1 VLQWLCAADSVLDHQ
16 DISKT
21 RQEFQGTGTWIL
33 KHPKYSA
40 WKTDDVPNVS
50 TLWLNGIPGAGKTV
64 LASTIIEDCR
74 EQKAAKTTFFYCK
87 HEDPQR
93 TTFIAVLKGILSQLL
108 RWDDDLLPWCYE
120 KFLTSGQLVLSSEN
134 LCKEL
139 LRALLL
145 GAPKTFIIIDGLD
158 ECNRSDWKPL
168 LNFLA
173 EIVNVCDVQVPGKLR
188 VMIISQNEDNIRN
201 NLRTFSEIALK
212 ANDNELD
219 IQKYVQGWCRKI
231 QEKFELED
239 EETDYIC
246 RSTCYRASG
255 KFPWLRLYVAPPFAN
270 RRTPPLLIIAPLF
283 TRHRT
288 PYISWACIL
297 WACTSRACTSR
308 VCISW
313 VCTSRV
319 YIS

>member
-1 VLQWLCAADSVLDHQ
+1 VLQWFCAADSVLDHQ

-64 LASTIIEDCR
+64 LASAIIEDCR

-93 TTFIAVLKGILSQLL
+93 TTFIAVLKAILSQLL

-120 KFLTSGQLVLSSEN
+120 KFLTSGQLVLSSET

-139 LRALLL
+139 LHALLL
-145 GAPKTFIIIDGLD
+145 SAPKTFIIIDGLD
-158 ECNRSDWKPL
+158 ECDRSDWKPL

-173 EIVNVCDVQVPGKLR
+173 ETVNVCDVQVPGKLR

-219 IQKYVQGWCRKI
+219 IQKYVQGWCRKV
-231 QEKFELED
+231 QDKFELED

-246 RSTCYRASG
+246 QSTCYRANG
-255 KFPWLRLYVAPPFAN
+255 KFPWAKPVDK
-270 RRTPPLLIIAPLF
+270 
-283 TRHRT
+283 
-288 PYISWACIL
+288 
-297 WACTSRACTSR
+297 
-308 VCISW
+308 
-313 VCTSRV
+313 
-319 YIS
+319 